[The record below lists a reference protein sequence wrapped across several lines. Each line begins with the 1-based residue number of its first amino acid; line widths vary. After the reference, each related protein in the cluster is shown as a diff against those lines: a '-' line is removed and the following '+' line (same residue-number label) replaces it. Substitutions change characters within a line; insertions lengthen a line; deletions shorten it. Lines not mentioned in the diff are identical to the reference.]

1 MKGFEE
7 RLARL
12 EQLSE
17 QIRNSDVPLDQ
28 AVKIFEEGVNLAKA
42 LERDLAKVERRVQ
55 MLVNEPETEDDKPV
69 LELFPELNG
78 LAGTAGS
85 ADQSQTS
92 PLESQS
98 GE

>member
-17 QIRNSDVPLDQ
+17 QIRNSDVPLDE
-28 AVKIFEEGVNLAKA
+28 AVKIFEEGVNLAKT
-42 LERDLAKVERRVQ
+42 LERDLTKVERRIQ
-55 MLVNEPETEDDKPV
+55 MLVNEPEKEEGKPV

-78 LAGTAGS
+78 L
-85 ADQSQTS
+85 S
-92 PLESQS
+92 PGETS
-98 GE
+98 GESSAGPERR

>member
-7 RLARL
+7 RLSRL

-28 AVKIFEEGVNLAKA
+28 AVKIFEEGVNLAKT
-42 LERDLAKVERRVQ
+42 LERDLAKVERRIQ
-55 MLVNEPETEDDKPV
+55 MLVNEPEKEDDKPV

-78 LAGTAGS
+78 LAGSPGS
-85 ADQSQTS
+85 A
-92 PLESQS
+92 ESTRDRAD
-98 GE
+98 E